1 VKPVYVWVSF
11 FVGVAAALLTLS
23 WVARRW
29 LRHAD

>member
-1 VKPVYVWVSF
+1 VKPVYVWVVF
-11 FVGVAAALLTLS
+11 FAGAAAALLALS